1 MTERGGIRPTD
12 QCDLLQHLFTP
23 RQCLFDAIHTDF
35 EETDTALPVRIN
47 ESPVALCDT
56 GITFRYEKERCQRK
70 NQTQSPGGLTNFMR
84 EGVKPASSR
93 LPAT

>member
-70 NQTQSPGGLTNFMR
+70 LSTRQFPKIPSGMEKRGQ
-84 EGVKPASSR
+84 
-93 LPAT
+93 